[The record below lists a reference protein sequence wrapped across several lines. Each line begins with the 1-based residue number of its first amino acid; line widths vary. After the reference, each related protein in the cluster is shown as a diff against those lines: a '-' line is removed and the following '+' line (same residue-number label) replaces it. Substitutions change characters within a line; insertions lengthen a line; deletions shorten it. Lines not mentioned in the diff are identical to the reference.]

1 MYNKILR
8 PLYILIFE
16 KLLGWKI
23 QGHKPEIKKFVVIVA
38 PHTSN
43 WDFMVGEWA
52 RSSLRMK
59 GWYIGKKEIFVWP
72 FGYLFRALGG
82 FPVDRNKST
91 NLVDQI
97 VAIFNSRDEFNI
109 TFAPEG
115 TRAYNPNW
123 KTGFYSIAQKAG
135 IPILMVAFDY
145 SKRLVV
151 INELFYPTGNLT
163 NDLIIIKD
171 FFKPF
176 KGKFPDQ
183 GVL

>member
-16 KLLGWKI
+16 KLLGRKI

-109 TFAPEG
+109 TIAPEG

-123 KTGFYSIAQKAG
+123 KTGFLQHRTKGRNSYLNGGFRLLQTIGCYQRTFLSNRK
-135 IPILMVAFDY
+135 PN
-145 SKRLVV
+145 KRS
-151 INELFYPTGNLT
+151 NNYQR
-163 NDLIIIKD
+163 
-171 FFKPF
+171 FFQTI
-176 KGKFPDQ
+176 Q
-183 GVL
+183 G